1 MNARGILDQLMKQAG
16 QPTAGSGD
24 PVDRLLKGLAA
35 HLGGGSAAGGGASA
49 GGGNFSGLGGIDAK
63 SLLSGGAIGLLIGSK
78 RGRRLGGKAVK
89 YGAIAG
95 VGMLAWRAWQN
106 YQNAQ
111 NVSGGA
117 AEQGNRIENLQGSA
131 GEQRSLEILQA
142 MIMAA
147 RADGHLDDRER
158 TLLTEQMEALGA
170 DQELR
175 DWLERQMNAPLDAQA
190 LAREADSPQ
199 AAREMYLASLAIIDE
214 QNPMEKAWLEQ
225 LAGALEIDPALAAE
239 LERQVDAARG

>member
-1 MNARGILDQLMKQAG
+1 MNAKGILDQLMKQAG
-16 QPTAGSGD
+16 
-24 PVDRLLKGLAA
+24 
-35 HLGGGSAAGGGASA
+35 GASA
-49 GGGNFSGLGGIDAK
+49 GGSSGAGIDQLLQGLASQLGGGAGAGNGFDPK

-78 RGRRLGGKAVK
+78 RGRKLGGSALK

-95 VGMLAWRAWQN
+95 IGMLAWRAWQN
-106 YQNAQ
+106 QQ
-111 NVSGGA
+111 A
-117 AEQGNRIENLQGSA
+117 AGQAHSAPDEGQRLDLLQGPA
-131 GEQRSLEILQA
+131 GERRSLEILQA

-158 TLLTEQMEALGA
+158 ALLTDQMTALGA
-170 DQELR
+170 DEELR
-175 DWLERQMNAPLDAQA
+175 AWLEQQLNAPLDAQR

-225 LAGALEIDPALAAE
+225 LAAALNIDRALALE
-239 LERQVDAARG
+239 LERQVAGAR

>member
-1 MNARGILDQLMKQAG
+1 MNAKGILDQLMTQAG
-16 QPTAGSGD
+16 QSRSGSGD

-35 HLGGGSAAGGGASA
+35 QLGGGAAGKA
-49 GGGNFSGLGGIDAK
+49 GGPSGGSSGFDAK
-63 SLLSGGAIGLLIGSK
+63 SLLGGGAIGLLIGSK
-78 RGRRLGGKAVK
+78 RGRRLGGKALK

-106 YQNAQ
+106 YQQGQNAP
-111 NVSGGA
+111 A
-117 AEQGNRIENLQGSA
+117 AADQGDRIEHLQGSA

-158 TLLTEQMEALGA
+158 ALLTDQMTALGA
-170 DQELR
+170 DDELR
-175 DWLERQMNAPLDAQA
+175 AWLEQQMNAPLDAQA
-190 LAREADSPQ
+190 LARAADSPQ

-214 QNPMEKAWLEQ
+214 QNPMERAWLEQ
-225 LAGALEIDPALAAE
+225 LANALRIDSALAAE
-239 LERQVDAARG
+239 LERQVAAA